1 MSTLVVPRCLVSR
14 RLLSSTD
21 GVAALTAVALFL
33 ALGIANPQILSVAN
47 LFDLA
52 RNCLVNGVMALGVVL
67 VLIAGGIDVSF
78 TAIAAFAMYGTLKL
92 ALGTDMSMLAMLV
105 IGSTIGGALGLVN
118 GVLIAGLELPTF
130 IVTLGTLSLF
140 RGALLTLLGTT
151 YIVNIPPSMVAF
163 GNTLLFQIRATTG
176 VTYSLPA
183 SFLILVGA
191 AILMAVLL
199 RATVWGR
206 KVYALGG
213 SELAAQRLGI
223 SVVRIKLA
231 VYVLAGTLA
240 GLAGVLH
247 AAEVRTANPFDIVG
261 TELNVIAAVVL
272 GGARVSGGYGTVC
285 GTLLGVALVTVI
297 NTSLL
302 LLGVPSYWNKVA
314 VGLLI
319 LLGTGLPIL
328 VESWQSRRR

>member
-1 MSTLVVPRCLVSR
+1 MSALVVSPRLLSR
-14 RLLSSTD
+14 RLLNSSD
-21 GVAALTAVALFL
+21 RVAALTAVLLFL
-33 ALGIANPQILSVAN
+33 ALGIANPRILSLAN

-52 RNCLVNGVMALGVVL
+52 RNSTVNGVMALGVML
-67 VLIAGGIDVSF
+67 VLISGGIDVSF
-78 TAIAAFAMYGTLKL
+78 TAIAAFAMYATLKI
-92 ALGTDMSMLAMLV
+92 AFGTDLSMLAMLV
-105 IGSTIGGALGLVN
+105 IGSAVGSALGLVN

-140 RGALLTLLGTT
+140 HGALLTLLGTL
-151 YIVNIPPSMVAF
+151 YIVDVPPSMVVF
-163 GNTLLFQIRATTG
+163 GRTLLFEIRAGNG
-176 VTYSLPA
+176 VTYSLPV

-199 RATVWGR
+199 RATLWGR

-213 SELAAQRLGI
+213 SELAARRLGI
-223 SVVRIKLA
+223 SVVRVKLS
-231 VYVLAGTLA
+231 VYVLAGGLA

-247 AAEVRTANPFDIVG
+247 AAEVRIANPFDIVG
-261 TELNVIAAVVL
+261 TELNVIAALVL
-272 GGARVSGGYGTVC
+272 GGARITGGYGTVW

-314 VGLLI
+314 IGLLI

-328 VESWQSRRR
+328 LEAWQSRQR

>member
-1 MSTLVVPRCLVSR
+1 MSTLAVPRRLASL

-78 TAIAAFAMYGTLKL
+78 TAIAMYGTLKL

-105 IGSTIGGALGLVN
+105 IGSAIGGALGLVN

-163 GNTLLFQIRATTG
+163 GNTLLFRIRATTG

-261 TELNVIAAVVL
+261 TEMNVIAAVVL
-272 GGARVSGGYGTVC
+272 GGARVTGGYGTVW

-319 LLGTGLPIL
+319 LLGTGLPIF

>member
-1 MSTLVVPRCLVSR
+1 
-14 RLLSSTD
+14 
-21 GVAALTAVALFL
+21 
-33 ALGIANPQILSVAN
+33 
-47 LFDLA
+47 
-52 RNCLVNGVMALGVVL
+52 
-67 VLIAGGIDVSF
+67 
-78 TAIAAFAMYGTLKL
+78 
-92 ALGTDMSMLAMLV
+92 MLAMLV
-105 IGSTIGGALGLVN
+105 IGGAIGGALGLVN

-130 IVTLGTLSLF
+130 IVTLGTLNLF
-140 RGALLTLLGTT
+140 QGALLTLLGTT
-151 YIVNIPPSMVAF
+151 YIVDIPRSMVDF
-163 GNTLLFQIRATTG
+163 GNTLLFQIRAGGG

-191 AILMAVLL
+191 AILMGVLL

-223 SVVRIKLA
+223 SVVRIKIT
-231 VYVLAGTLA
+231 VYVLAGALA

-247 AAEVRTANPFDIVG
+247 CMEVREANPFDIVG
-261 TELNVIAAVVL
+261 TELNVIAALVL
-272 GGARVSGGYGTVC
+272 GGARITGGYGTVW

-314 VGLLI
+314 VGFLI

-328 VESWQSRRR
+328 VESWQARRR

>member
-1 MSTLVVPRCLVSR
+1 MSTLAVPRRLASL

-105 IGSTIGGALGLVN
+105 IGSAIGGALGLVN

-163 GNTLLFQIRATTG
+163 GNTLLFRIRATTG

-261 TELNVIAAVVL
+261 TEMNVIAAVVL
-272 GGARVSGGYGTVC
+272 GGARVTGGYGTVW

-319 LLGTGLPIL
+319 LLGTGLPIF

>member
-1 MSTLVVPRCLVSR
+1 MSTLAVPRRLASL

-92 ALGTDMSMLAMLV
+92 ALGTDMSLLAMLV
-105 IGSTIGGALGLVN
+105 IGSAIGGALGLVN

-163 GNTLLFQIRATTG
+163 GNTLLFRIRATTG

-261 TELNVIAAVVL
+261 TEMNVIAAVVL
-272 GGARVSGGYGTVC
+272 GGARVTGGYGTVW

-319 LLGTGLPIL
+319 LLGTGLPIF